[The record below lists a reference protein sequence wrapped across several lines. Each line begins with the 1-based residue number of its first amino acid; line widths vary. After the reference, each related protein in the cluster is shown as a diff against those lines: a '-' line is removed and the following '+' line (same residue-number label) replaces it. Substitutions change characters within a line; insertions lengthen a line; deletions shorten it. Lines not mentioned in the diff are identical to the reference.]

1 MGLIVFCQRFA
12 VLVVLRALYFRV
24 EFFGYDVCSLRSL
37 PQTPHRNHLLPSL
50 KPSSYPGSGELV
62 TCVLLR
68 HLDRDPEP
76 LNSKALNPKSK
87 AQNPKPYTDAK
98 P

>member
-12 VLVVLRALYFRV
+12 VFVVLRVLYFRV

-62 TCVLLR
+62 TCVLFR
-68 HLDRDPEP
+68 HLDLEYQSR
-76 LNSKALNPKSK
+76 SYSALSP
-87 AQNPKPYTDAK
+87 
-98 P
+98 